1 MALVVKYADNL
12 YKGFGHSFSL
22 VICSSVSSILFDD
35 TTVNETFLMGSFLV
49 VASSVAFSSV
59 AQAGNVTLCRWLPLR
74 FYVISNLLL
83 FIIVVYLFI

>member
-59 AQAGNVTLCRWLPLR
+59 AQAGNVIICQWLSLR
-74 FYVISNLLL
+74 FCLMLCY
-83 FIIVVYLFI
+83 

>member
-1 MALVVKYADNL
+1 MQAVALVVKYADNL

-22 VICSSVSSILFDD
+22 VICSSISSILFDD

-59 AQAGNVTLCRWLPLR
+59 AQAGIKR
-74 FYVISNLLL
+74 
-83 FIIVVYLFI
+83 VVDF